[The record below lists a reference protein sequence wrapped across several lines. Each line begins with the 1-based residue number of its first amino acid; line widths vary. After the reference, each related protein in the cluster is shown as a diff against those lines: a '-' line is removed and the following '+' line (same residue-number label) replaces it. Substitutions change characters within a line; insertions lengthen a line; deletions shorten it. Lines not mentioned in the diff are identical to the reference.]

1 MADYFLRKKVLVGY
15 ETAVAGLLGL
25 TSARDSLRG
34 VAAQLDGID
43 LRLPRIDVAQRY
55 FLDYDSIAFSA
66 TPKYSYQHPI
76 PECRVYEHGTIY
88 RILLG
93 TFNTACRL
101 HVPGG
106 RIRSPIWSARIRNG
120 ATMPGAQPGR
130 RPRPRKNS

>member
-34 VAAQLDGID
+34 VAVQLDGID
-43 LRLPRIDVAQRY
+43 FRLPRIDVAQRY

-66 TPKYSYQHPI
+66 TPKYSYQHPD
-76 PECRVYEHGTIY
+76 PRVQGLRARDDLPYPAGHVQY
-88 RILLG
+88 Q
-93 TFNTACRL
+93 ACRL

-106 RIRSPIWSARIRNG
+106 VSALLS
-120 ATMPGAQPGR
+120 GR
-130 RPRPRKNS
+130 RG